1 MVRPLDEFQGSGFN
15 KDMRDSTKGSY
26 AQQLHQSETFDSIV
40 SIRRDIHQHPE
51 LSGFENRTAEVIE
64 KYLKELGLSP
74 YRLCKTAVI
83 CDLPGKNPDLPLI
96 ALRAD
101 TDALPIQEETGL
113 PFSSVHEGI
122 MHACGHDAHTA
133 MLMGAAE
140 VLSKSEPLDH
150 GIRLIWQPAEETA
163 TGAKELV
170 DAGILE
176 NVSLIFG
183 GHVDRHYSPG
193 VLAVTEGAV
202 NASADIFEININ
214 GQQAHGARP
223 HESLDAV
230 VVGSLLVTAI
240 QTIVSREIDPS
251 HPSVVTVGEFHAGTA
266 CNVIAGKAKLTG
278 TIRSQEKDVRDRLAA
293 SLERI
298 TQAIGQLHG
307 ANITINIKSV
317 TPPLINS
324 EDMTKVA
331 RQAALEAVGEDNITT
346 LRTANMGGE
355 DFAFFLQHVQGAY
368 IRFGSQVEGLAGHP
382 AHSSKFD
389 VDEQALATG
398 AAWFVEVAK
407 SANTFLL
414 KHKG

>member
-1 MVRPLDEFQGSGFN
+1 MDESLQAGFN
-15 KDMRDSTKGSY
+15 KDMRESSKSTY
-26 AQQLHQSETFDSIV
+26 AQELRKTDTFERIV
-40 SIRRDIHQHPE
+40 AIRRDIHQHPE
-51 LSGFENRTAEVIE
+51 LSGNENRTAEVIE

-74 YRLCKTAVI
+74 YRLCNTAVI
-83 CDLPGKNPDLPLI
+83 CDLSGTNKNLPLI

-113 PFSSVHEGI
+113 SFSSVHDGV

-140 VLSKSEPLDH
+140 VLSKSEPLEH

-170 DAGILE
+170 NAGILE

-183 GHVDRHYSPG
+183 GHVDRHYDPG

-202 NASADIFEININ
+202 NASADIFEIEIK

-266 CNVIAGKAKLTG
+266 CNVIAGQARLTG
-278 TIRSQEKDVRDRLAA
+278 TIRSQEKEVRDRLAS

-298 TQAIGQLHG
+298 THAIGQLHG
-307 ANITINIKSV
+307 ANISIKITPV

-324 EDMTKVA
+324 SEMTRVA
-331 RQAALEAVGEDNITT
+331 REAATVAVGEENITT

-368 IRFGSQVEGLAGHP
+368 IRFGSLVEGLEGHP

-407 SANTFLL
+407 KANDFLL
-414 KHKG
+414 KKRKDS

>member
-1 MVRPLDEFQGSGFN
+1 MVRPLDEFQGSSFN
-15 KDMRDSTKGSY
+15 NDMRDSTKGSY
-26 AQQLHQSETFDSIV
+26 AQQIHQSETFDRIV
-40 SIRRDIHQHPE
+40 AIRRDIHQHPE
-51 LSGFENRTAEVIE
+51 LSGFENRTADVIE
-64 KYLKELGLSP
+64 KSLKELGLSP
-74 YRLCKTAVI
+74 YRLCNTAVI
-83 CDLPGKNPDLPLI
+83 CDLPGKNSELPLI

-140 VLSKSEPLDH
+140 VLSKSEALDH

-278 TIRSQEKDVRDRLAA
+278 TIRSQEKEVRDRLAA

-307 ANITINIKSV
+307 ANITIDIKSV

-331 RQAALEAVGEDNITT
+331 RLAALEAVGEENITT
-346 LRTANMGGE
+346 LRTTNMGGE

-407 SANTFLL
+407 SANAFLM

>member
-1 MVRPLDEFQGSGFN
+1 MRESN
-15 KDMRDSTKGSY
+15 KGTY
-26 AQQLHQSETFDSIV
+26 AKKLRQSETFDRIV
-40 SIRRDIHQHPE
+40 AIRRDIHQHPE
-51 LSGFENRTAEVIE
+51 LSGNEKRTAEVIE
-64 KYLKELGLSP
+64 KYLMDLGLNP
-74 YRLCKTAVI
+74 YRLCETAVI
-83 CDLPGKNPDLPLI
+83 CDLPGKNPSLPYI

-101 TDALPIQEETGL
+101 TDALPIHEETGL
-113 PFSSVHEGI
+113 SFSSIHDGI

-140 VLSKSEPLDH
+140 ILSKREPLEH

-176 NVSLIFG
+176 NVALIFG
-183 GHVDRHYSPG
+183 GHVDRHYDPG
-193 VLAVTEGAV
+193 MLAVTEGAV
-202 NASADIFEININ
+202 NASADIFEIEIN

-251 HPSVVTVGEFHAGTA
+251 HPSVLTVGEFHAGTA
-266 CNVIAGKAKLTG
+266 CNVIAGKARLTG
-278 TIRSQEKDVRDRLAA
+278 TIRSQEKEVRDRLAS

-298 TQAIGQLHG
+298 TYAIGQLHG
-307 ANITINIKSV
+307 ANIKIKITPV

-324 EDMTKVA
+324 KEMTLVA
-331 RQAALEAVGEDNITT
+331 KRAAALAVGEENITT

-368 IRFGSQVEGLAGHP
+368 IRFGSLVEGLQGHP

-398 AAWFVEVAK
+398 AAWFIEVAK
-407 SANTFLL
+407 EANTFLL
-414 KHKG
+414 SKRNSHDKD

>member
-1 MVRPLDEFQGSGFN
+1 
-15 KDMRDSTKGSY
+15 MRESQKITY
-26 AQQLHQSETFDSIV
+26 AEELRRSKTFDRIV

-51 LSGFENRTAEVIE
+51 LSGFENRTADVIE
-64 KYLKELGLSP
+64 SYLKELGLKP
-74 YRLCKTAVI
+74 YRLCGTAVI
-83 CDLPGKNPDLPLI
+83 CDLLGTNPNLPLI

-113 PFSSVHEGI
+113 PFASVHEGV

-140 VLSKSEPLDH
+140 ILSQSEPMER

-163 TGAKELV
+163 TGARELV
-170 DAGILE
+170 KEGILK
-176 NVSLIFG
+176 NVALIFG
-183 GHVDRHYSPG
+183 GHVDRHYDPG
-193 VLAVTEGAV
+193 FLAVTEGAV

-298 TQAIGQLHG
+298 TQTIGQLHG
-307 ANITINIKSV
+307 ANITIDIKSV

-324 EDMTKVA
+324 KDMTSVA
-331 RQAALEAVGEDNITT
+331 RNAAIKSVGEGNVTT

-355 DFAFFLQHVQGAY
+355 DFAFFLEHVQGAY
-368 IRFGSQVEGLAGHP
+368 IRFGSQVEGLGGHP

-389 VDEQALATG
+389 VDERALATG

-407 SANTFLL
+407 EANHFLNT
-414 KHKG
+414 KG